1 MIDKNSLIKSLDLET
16 LSYDEQEA
24 ILSSIEDTIT
34 KLKVQKSNPGKA
46 AVDVVLESI
55 QRIKNE
61 MEARFITLNK
71 ELVLTAANMI
81 EGKQGPQGEK
91 GQDGKDGKDGKDGRD
106 GYDGKD
112 GLNGKDGSDGI
123 SVVDARIDFDGS
135 LVIVL
140 SDGREI
146 NAGEVVGSDIQDRTA
161 VITQI
166 NSLLPD
172 QAGNSGKYL
181 TTDGNSLSWA
191 SVSGGSGTVT
201 SVDLSVPTGLAVSG
215 NPITTSGTLAI
226 SYASGYSIPTT
237 ASQSNWD
244 TAYSWGNH
252 ASAGYVSTSGS
263 YANPSWITS
272 LAYSKLTGTPTL
284 PSGTIVGTTDSQTL
298 TNKRITPRV
307 SSTASASSVTP
318 DISSYDVYAFTALA
332 ANLTINAPTGSPAD
346 GEKITLRILDNGTS
360 RTLTW
365 NATYTAIG
373 VTLPTSTTA
382 NKTVYIG
389 CVYNAANTRWDVIA
403 VTTQA

>member
-34 KLKVQKSNPGKA
+34 QLKVQKSNPGKA

-91 GQDGKDGKDGKDGRD
+91 GQDGKDGKDGKNGRD

-172 QAGNSGKYL
+172 QTGNSGKYL

-215 NPITTSGTLAI
+215 NPVTTSGTLAI

-244 TAYSWGNH
+244 TAYGWGNH
-252 ASAGYVSTSGS
+252 ASAGYLTGSSTS
-263 YANPSWITS
+263 
-272 LAYSKLTGTPTL
+272 
-284 PSGTIVGTTDSQTL
+284 TL

-318 DISSYDVYAFTALA
+318 DISAYDVYAFTALA

-365 NATYTAIG
+365 NGTYTAIG

>member
-1 MIDKNSLIKSLDLET
+1 MQVKQLLDKALLASVEPDAFLR
-16 LSYDEQEA
+16 
-24 ILSSIEDTIT
+24 SIENTVAEMNALQVEQVD
-34 KLKVQKSNPGKA
+34 KS
-46 AVDVVLESI
+46 VELVLESL
-55 QRIKNE
+55 RSV
-61 MEARFITLNK
+61 EAKMK
-71 ELVLTAANMI
+71 EALAQEAQKLQKGLDGRDGAK
-81 EGKQGPQGEK
+81 GDKGEK
-91 GQDGKDGKDGKDGRD
+91 GAPGANGKDGRDGKDGKDGI
-106 GYDGKD
+106 DGKD
-112 GLNGKDGSDGI
+112 GADGI
-123 SVVDARIDFDGS
+123 SVSDARVDFDGS

-146 NAGEVVGSDIQDRTA
+146 NAGEVIGEGVQDRTA
-161 VITQI
+161 LITQI
-166 NSLLPD
+166 NTLLPD
-172 QAGNSGKYL
+172 QTGNSGKYL
-181 TTDGNSLSWA
+181 TTNGSTLSWA

-201 SVDLSVPTGLAVSG
+201 SVAMTVPTGLTVSG
-215 NPITTSGTLAI
+215 SPVTTSGTLAV
-226 SYASGYSIPTT
+226 SYTAGYSIPTT

-272 LAYSKLTGTPTL
+272 LAYSKLTGAPTL

-318 DISSYDVYAFTALA
+318 DISAYDVYAFTALA
-332 ANLTINAPTGSPAD
+332 ANLTINAPTGTPAD

-365 NATYTAIG
+365 NGTYTAIG

>member
-34 KLKVQKSNPGKA
+34 QLKVQKSNPGKA

-91 GQDGKDGKDGKDGRD
+91 GQDGKDGKDGKNGRD

-201 SVDLSVPTGLAVSG
+201 SVDLSVPTGLTVSG
-215 NPITTSGTLAI
+215 NPVTTSGTLAV
-226 SYASGYSIPTT
+226 SYAAGYSIPTT

-244 TAYSWGNH
+244 TAYGWGNH
-252 ASAGYVSTSGS
+252 ASAGYITGSSTS
-263 YANPSWITS
+263 
-272 LAYSKLTGTPTL
+272 
-284 PSGTIVGTTDSQTL
+284 TL

-318 DISSYDVYAFTALA
+318 DISAYDVYAFTALA

-365 NATYTAIG
+365 NGTYTAIG